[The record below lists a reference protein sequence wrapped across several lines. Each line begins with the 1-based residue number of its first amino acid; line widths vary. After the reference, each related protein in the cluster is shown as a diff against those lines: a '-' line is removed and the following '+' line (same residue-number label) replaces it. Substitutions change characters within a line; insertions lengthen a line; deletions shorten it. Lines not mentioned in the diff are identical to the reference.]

1 MKDYKIFEGLKG
13 KNVLPPLT
21 EREKEEI
28 WNSLKGKL
36 YQRKKKVFPFYRILA
51 LAAII
56 ILFFG
61 IGLLVNYKGEKESPL
76 ILSQGD
82 SVPMI
87 EHWEGSP
94 ELIYET
100 QVQDVRVAFV
110 VDSNIEW

>member
-1 MKDYKIFEGLKG
+1 MRDYKIFEELKG
-13 KNVLPPLT
+13 KNVIPSLT
-21 EREKEEI
+21 QREKEEI

-36 YQRKKKVFPFYRILA
+36 YQKKRKVFHFYRILA

-61 IGLLVNYKGEKESPL
+61 IGLLVNFKGEKETPV
-76 ILSQGD
+76 IISQND
-82 SVPMI
+82 SIPMI
-87 EHWEGSP
+87 EQWEGSP

-100 QVQDVRVAFV
+100 QVQDIRVAFV